1 MPPRRRSWSRSRTPS
16 ESDPMLT
23 EKGVGPGP
31 PLRVPVDPH
40 PLHLEPGILGDGTD
54 RFRLQI
60 GVPAPVPVAPVSALL
75 ERREEDAVIPQR
87 PADQDQ
93 DVPQLR
99 TCKMEERRACPHTVE
114 LVLVVQALERQQPD
128 RFTDDRLSR
137 TAHALG
143 AVHGDNQEALFPES
157 HRIPSGAAS
166 EVQYPGPRPQQGC
179 EGPPGSRYVPMDCG
193 FRVPLR
199 IGVVECYR
207 GLVHGR
213 SSRHPMNN
221 LRDRTLRKQRIG

>member
-1 MPPRRRSWSRSRTPS
+1 MPPRRRSWSRIRTPS

-54 RFRLQI
+54 RFRLQV
-60 GVPAPVPVAPVSALL
+60 GVPAPVPIAPVFALL

-99 TCKMEERRACPHTVE
+99 ISQMEKRCACPHTVE
-114 LVLVVQALERQQPD
+114 LILIVQVLERQQPD
-128 RFTDDRLSR
+128 LFTDGRLSS
-137 TAHALG
+137 TTHALG
-143 AVHGDNQEALFPES
+143 AVDGDHLEPLSPEGD
-157 HRIPSGAAS
+157 RIPPGAAP
-166 EVQYPGPRPQQGC
+166 EVQYPGPRPQPGC
-179 EGPPGSRYVPMDCG
+179 EDLP
-193 FRVPLR
+193 
-199 IGVVECYR
+199 
-207 GLVHGR
+207 
-213 SSRHPMNN
+213 
-221 LRDRTLRKQRIG
+221 

>member
-16 ESDPMLT
+16 ESDTMLT

-40 PLHLEPGILGDGTD
+40 PLHLEPGILGDRTD
-54 RFRLQI
+54 RFQLQV
-60 GVPAPVPVAPVSALL
+60 GVPASVPVAPVITLL

-99 TCKMEERRACPHTVE
+99 TCKMEKRRACPHPVE
-114 LVLVVQALERQQPD
+114 LILVVQILERQQPD
-128 RFTDDRLSR
+128 RFTDGRLGR
-137 TAHALG
+137 TAHAFG
-143 AVHGDNQEALFPES
+143 TVHRDHLEPLSPEGD
-157 HRIPSGAAS
+157 RIPPGAAP

-199 IGVVECYR
+199 IGVVE
-207 GLVHGR
+207 
-213 SSRHPMNN
+213 
-221 LRDRTLRKQRIG
+221 